1 MNELT
6 VLPHRAAPLF
16 PRMSQGGV
24 PMDRSMVQKSLEV
37 WLFVAVAAM
46 MNGMFRSLFL
56 VPRFGEHAAHVLS
69 VLILMILTLL
79 LSSVL
84 VNRFLKE
91 YVNSD
96 LFLIGVLWV
105 SLSVSVDFVFEYY
118 IMDVPWRVIFHDY
131 DLSSGRIWL
140 LVLATELMGPW
151 FMASNRR

>member
-1 MNELT
+1 
-6 VLPHRAAPLF
+6 
-16 PRMSQGGV
+16 
-24 PMDRSMVQKSLEV
+24 MDRSMVQKSLEV

-56 VPRFGEHAAHVLS
+56 VPRLGDHAAHVLS
-69 VLILMILTLL
+69 VLMLMILVLL

-84 VNRFLKE
+84 VNRYLKE

-105 SLSVSVDFVFEYY
+105 ALSVSVDFVFEYY
-118 IMDVPWRVIFHDY
+118 IMDVPWRVILRDY
-131 DLSSGRIWL
+131 DVSSGRIWL
-140 LVLATELMGPW
+140 LVLATEFMGPW